1 MRGALRAPTPGPQKH
16 TQEEPTMAQKV
27 IADTA
32 AAAASDEFDLDVRLV
47 EAVDVAS
54 LQVLTD
60 DGCGSTCGACTT
72 GLH

>member
-1 MRGALRAPTPGPQKH
+1 
-16 TQEEPTMAQKV
+16 MAQT
-27 IADTA
+27 ITA
-32 AAAASDEFDLDVRLV
+32 ETNATATVGDDFDLDVRTV
-47 EAVDVAS
+47 ETTDAAS